1 MTDET
6 KKLFNAPWKVDE
18 MFPKF
23 VDDKDG
29 FFLAETES
37 ERVTA
42 RFARLPELYD
52 VLMEAAWE
60 HCNDCD
66 KPWIW
71 SSPDD
76 FIEHGCEGK
85 EEFCPVVRW
94 WEILKKVRDGE

>member
-42 RFARLPELYD
+42 RLARLPELYD
-52 VLMEAAWE
+52 ELERMVNVECVNACE
-60 HCNDCD
+60 RHGPCD
-66 KPWIW
+66 KPCDVVK
-71 SSPDD
+71 PA
-76 FIEHGCEGK
+76 IEL
-85 EEFCPVVRW
+85 
-94 WEILKKVRDGE
+94 LKKVRNGE